1 MTAQS
6 QSKPVSLQL
15 ATSDG
20 RHFGESLFQKGIR
33 RLKRDYLTLAALT
46 VLALLAIMAVFGP
59 LITGNLLHIDPN
71 ATEPFNNFQP
81 IGTPGHLLGTDD
93 LGRDQLSRLLQA
105 GRISIGIGFFGA
117 LITLTIGLVLGTISG
132 YFGGVVDD
140 VLSWIVATLDSIPYL
155 FLLILI
161 SSILSPSA
169 ESLVLVIALIGWTG
183 TTRLVRG
190 QTFSLRNLDY
200 VLSARA
206 LGASA
211 WRIMFVH
218 ITPNLISVV
227 MISLAS
233 GIGNL
238 ILAESALSFL
248 GLGVQPPQAT
258 WGNMLT
264 KAQTFYVRGPHIVL
278 MPGLLI
284 FVTVLCLYVAG
295 DGLRDAF
302 DPTTND

>member
-1 MTAQS
+1 MTARS
-6 QSKPVSLQL
+6 NSKPVMLQL
-15 ATSDG
+15 SPDEQ
-20 RHFGESLFQKGIR
+20 RHFGESLFRKGLR
-33 RLKRDYLTLAALT
+33 RLSRDYLTLLALF
-46 VLALLAIMAVFGP
+46 VLALLALLALFGP
-59 LITGNLLHIDPN
+59 VITQRVLQLDPN
-71 ATEPFNNFQP
+71 ATDPFNNFQP
-81 IGTPGHLLGTDD
+81 IGTPGHPFGTDD
-93 LGRDQLSRLLQA
+93 VGRDQFARLLEA
-105 GRISIGIGFFGA
+105 GRVSMGIGFFGA
-117 LITLTIGLVLGTISG
+117 VITLTIGMVLGITAG
-132 YFGGVVDD
+132 YFGGVIDD
-140 VLSWIVATLDSIPYL
+140 VLSWIIATLDSIPAL

-161 SSILSPSA
+161 SSVLSPTA
-169 ESLVLVIALIGWTG
+169 ESLVIVVALIGWTG
-183 TTRLVRG
+183 TSRLVRG

-206 LGASA
+206 LGASV

-218 ITPNLISVV
+218 IMPNLLSVV

-233 GIGNL
+233 GIGGL

-302 DPTTND
+302 DPTSTE

>member
-1 MTAQS
+1 MGVQT
-6 QSKPVSLQL
+6 QSKPVSIDTP
-15 ATSDG
+15 AVET
-20 RHFGESLFQKGIR
+20 RRFGESLFRKGLR
-33 RLKRDYLTLAALT
+33 RLSRDYLTLLALAVLLLLALAAL
-46 VLALLAIMAVFGP
+46 FGP
-59 LITGNLLHIDPN
+59 VITTSVLRIDPN
-71 ATEPFNNFQP
+71 ATDPFNNFQP
-81 IGTPGHLLGTDD
+81 IGTPGHLFGTDD
-93 LGRDQLSRLLQA
+93 LGRDQLARLLEA
-105 GRISIGIGFFGA
+105 GRISMSIGFFGA
-117 LITLTIGLVLGTISG
+117 VITLTIGLLFGMVSG
-132 YFGGVVDD
+132 YFGGIVDD
-140 VLSWIVATLDSIPYL
+140 VLSWIVATLDSIPAL
-155 FLLILI
+155 FLLILVA
-161 SSILSPSA
+161 SILSPTA

-183 TTRLVRG
+183 TARLVRG
-190 QTFSLRNLDY
+190 QTFSLRGLDY

-206 LGASA
+206 LGAPV
-211 WRIMFVH
+211 WRVIFVH

-264 KAQTFYVRGPHIVL
+264 KAQTFYVRGPHLVL

-284 FVTVLCLYVAG
+284 FITVLCLYIAG

-302 DPTTND
+302 DPTTSE

>member
-1 MTAQS
+1 MTANS
-6 QSKPVSLQL
+6 SSKPVAVRL
-15 ATSDG
+15 SDAET
-20 RHFGESLFQKGIR
+20 RHFGESLFQQGIR
-33 RLKRDYLTLAALT
+33 RLKRDYLTLMALAILA
-46 VLALLAIMAVFGP
+46 VLGMLALFGPFIISGVFG
-59 LITGNLLHIDPN
+59 IDPN
-71 ATEPFNNFQP
+71 TTDPFNNFQP

-93 LGRDQLSRLLQA
+93 LGRDQLARLLYA
-105 GRISIGIGFFGA
+105 GRISIGIGFVGA
-117 LITLTIGLVLGTISG
+117 VITLTIGLVLGIIAG
-132 YFGGVVDD
+132 YFGGITDD
-140 VLSWIVATLDSIPYL
+140 MLSWIVATLDSIPSL

-190 QTFSLRNLDY
+190 QTFSLRGLDY

-211 WRIMFVH
+211 WRIMFIH

-227 MISLAS
+227 LISLAS
-233 GIGNL
+233 GIGTL

-284 FVTVLCLYVAG
+284 FITVLCLYIAG

>member
-1 MTAQS
+1 MSAQT
-6 QSKPVSLQL
+6 QSKPVALDLS
-15 ATSDG
+15 TVEVW
-20 RHFGESLFQKGIR
+20 RFGESLFRKGMR
-33 RLKRDYLTLAALT
+33 RLSRDYLTLVALAVLLLLALAAL
-46 VLALLAIMAVFGP
+46 FGP
-59 LITGNLLHIDPN
+59 IITGRVLHIDPN
-71 ATEPFNNFQP
+71 ATDPFSNFLP
-81 IGTPGHLLGTDD
+81 IGTPGHVFGTDD
-93 LGRDQLSRLLQA
+93 LGRDQLARLLEA
-105 GRISIGIGFFGA
+105 GRISMSIGFFGA
-117 LITLTIGLVLGTISG
+117 IITLTIGLLLGMVSG
-132 YFGGVVDD
+132 YFGGIVDD
-140 VLSWIVATLDSIPYL
+140 ALSWIIATLDSIPSL

-161 SSILSPSA
+161 SSILSPTA

-183 TTRLVRG
+183 TARLVRG
-190 QTFSLRNLDY
+190 QTFSLRGLDY

-206 LGASA
+206 LGASV
-211 WRIMFVH
+211 WRVIFVH

-284 FVTVLCLYVAG
+284 FITVLCLYIAG

-302 DPTTND
+302 DPTTSD

>member
-1 MTAQS
+1 MKANSTS
-6 QSKPVSLQL
+6 SPVSLHHSEVE
-15 ATSDG
+15 T
-20 RHFGESLFQKGIR
+20 RRFGESLFQKGMR
-33 RLKRDYLTLAALT
+33 RLRRDYLTLVALAVLAVLA
-46 VLALLAIMAVFGP
+46 VLALVGPIVITQVFG
-59 LITGNLLHIDPN
+59 IDPN

-81 IGTPGHLLGTDD
+81 IGTPGHPLGTDD
-93 LGRDQLSRLLQA
+93 LGRDQLARLLYA
-105 GRISIGIGFFGA
+105 GRVSIAIGFFGA
-117 LITLTIGLVLGTISG
+117 VITLTIGLVLGIIAG
-132 YFGGVVDD
+132 YFGGIVDD
-140 VLSWIVATLDSIPYL
+140 ALSWIIATLDSIPSL

-161 SSILSPSA
+161 SSILSPTA

-190 QTFSLRNLDY
+190 QTLSLRNLDY

-206 LGASA
+206 LGASS
-211 WRIMFVH
+211 WRIMFLH

-227 MISLAS
+227 IISLAS
-233 GIGNL
+233 GIGTL

-284 FVTVLCLYVAG
+284 FITVLCLYVAG

>member
-1 MTAQS
+1 MTAS
-6 QSKPVSLQL
+6 SSTKPVTLELSAAEQ
-15 ATSDG
+15 
-20 RHFGESLFQKGIR
+20 RHFGESLFQKGVR
-33 RLKRDYLTLAALT
+33 RLKRDYLTLTALVVLAILA
-46 VLALLAIMAVFGP
+46 VLALFGP
-59 LITGNLLHIDPN
+59 IIISKVLNVDPN

-81 IGTPGHLLGTDD
+81 IGTPGHIFGTDD
-93 LGRDQLSRLLQA
+93 LGRDQLARLLHA
-105 GRISIGIGFFGA
+105 GRISISIGFFGA
-117 LITLTIGLVLGTISG
+117 IITLTIGLVMGMISG
-132 YFGGVVDD
+132 YFGGIADD
-140 VLSWIVATLDSIPYL
+140 VLSWIVATLDSIPSL

-161 SSILSPSA
+161 SSILSPTA

-227 MISLAS
+227 VISLAS

-238 ILAESALSFL
+238 ILAESALSVL

-284 FVTVLCLYVAG
+284 FITVLCLYVAG